1 MAIGKSHRQ
10 NLTDLSNQTKIDL
23 RVIWKGRT
31 LQKRELR
38 VTLANN
44 VRIRD
49 LQSMEVKEWRCDID
63 RELSRQNTLKLRF
76 HNEGSGLNCTRPT
89 LINNQFK
96 CLENGRLD
104 TDYLKY
110 RWKPAGDCDLPR
122 SRIFVKNLP
131 KDVTREHLRDHFS
144 QKGEIS
150 DVQIIYTCDGKNRQ
164 IAFIGFRTEQ
174 EAEEAIRYF
183 HKSYVGTY
191 RIFCEVARRVGDPD
205 IPRPWSRHSLKNKA
219 AAAEGRKMVSGGDS
233 TDLIPNGE
241 KTNLKKTWE
250 SDDRQLQEFLK
261 VMQPRT
267 KSKLWANDTLVA
279 SEDYPKER
287 FNRKHTRAEKNI
299 KEDYPKERFNRKHTR
314 AKKHIKEDYPKERFN
329 RKHTRAEKNI
339 KEDYP
344 KERFNRKHTRAK
356 KHIKEA
362 YPKERFNR
370 KHTRAKK
377 NIREK
382 STEAKVDDEEVIVS
396 LGSNA
401 SEESDNVFH
410 EDVISDM
417 DYFKSKIKKEWSES
431 ESESSEGDVDRK
443 EAKVHPSN
451 KRSREKNEATL
462 HDDEENDM
470 ADESERKGSAE
481 DSDGK
486 ALDPTNPSSSSMD
499 DKDEMLETGRLFVHN
514 LHYGASEEEL
524 EELFSKF
531 GKVEV
536 HVVVDKATRQ
546 SKGIAYVQYALP
558 ESASRASKELNKSP
572 FQGRLLHVL
581 PGLPKPTSKKQDDFT
596 SNQAPKTFKQRREQD
611 RKASEAS
618 GDTKAWNTLFMR
630 PDTVVENIARKYG
643 IRKSDF
649 LDREA
654 DDLAVR
660 IALGETQVIAET
672 KKALADA
679 GVNVASLEELASR
692 GGEGFERSNHV
703 LLVKNLPYGCS
714 EAELTKMFKKFGSL
728 DKIILPP
735 TRTMALVVFL
745 EPSEADAA
753 RNGLAYR
760 LYKDAPLYLE
770 WAPGNVLNPTTE
782 SIGHKR
788 MVVGEQDVKRV
799 WMTEFRS
806 TFYFRSD
813 ILCLVTFYPL
823 TQTPSLFVKNLS
835 FKTSDEA
842 LKSHFSERMKEG
854 RILNV
859 KINKHVKNGKS
870 MGYGFIEFDSM
881 ETAANICQDLQ
892 GTNLDG
898 HALILQFC
906 QVKKEETVI
915 DKDEKGRSLTKLLV
929 KNVAFEAT
937 KKDLKKLFSPFGEV
951 KVRLPRKYGIH
962 KGFAFVEYVTKQEAQ
977 NALQELANT
986 HLYGRH
992 LVLERA
998 KQDESL
1004 EELRARTAAQFNDE
1018 NGYSMANL
1026 SKKRKHMAILD
1037 EDKMK
1042 FRRIAD

>member
-1 MAIGKSHRQ
+1 
-10 NLTDLSNQTKIDL
+10 
-23 RVIWKGRT
+23 
-31 LQKRELR
+31 
-38 VTLANN
+38 
-44 VRIRD
+44 
-49 LQSMEVKEWRCDID
+49 
-63 RELSRQNTLKLRF
+63 
-76 HNEGSGLNCTRPT
+76 
-89 LINNQFK
+89 
-96 CLENGRLD
+96 
-104 TDYLKY
+104 
-110 RWKPAGDCDLPR
+110 
-122 SRIFVKNLP
+122 
-131 KDVTREHLRDHFS
+131 
-144 QKGEIS
+144 
-150 DVQIIYTCDGKNRQ
+150 
-164 IAFIGFRTEQ
+164 
-174 EAEEAIRYF
+174 
-183 HKSYVGTY
+183 
-191 RIFCEVARRVGDPD
+191 
-205 IPRPWSRHSLKNKA
+205 
-219 AAAEGRKMVSGGDS
+219 MVSGGDS

-329 RKHTRAEKNI
+329 RKHTRA
-339 KEDYP
+339 
-344 KERFNRKHTRAK
+344 
-356 KHIKEA
+356 
-362 YPKERFNR
+362 
-370 KHTRAKK
+370 KK

-431 ESESSEGDVDRK
+431 ESESSEGDVDQK

-470 ADESERKGSAE
+470 ADESERQGSAE

-546 SKGIAYVQYALP
+546 SKGIAYIQYALP
-558 ESASRASKELNKSP
+558 ESASRALKELNKSP

-735 TRTMALVVFL
+735 TRTVALDWVCDISLLVTLHMEATSLLGKGRGIGVVFL
-745 EPSEADAA
+745 KPSEADAA

-770 WAPGNVLNPTTE
+770 RAPGNVLNPTTE
-782 SIGHKR
+782 SIGNKR
-788 MVVGEQDVKRV
+788 TVVGEQDVKRV
-799 WMTEFRS
+799 WILTEFRCMFS
-806 TFYFRSD
+806 DYVCSATALTCVNVFSIRSLFYALLCMPDSPVNKLGIIPAFYRV
-813 ILCLVTFYPL
+813 ILMFYPL
-823 TQTPSLFVKNLS
+823 ILQSRFLFVKNLS

-906 QVKKEETVI
+906 QVKKEETAL
-915 DKDEKGRSLTKLLV
+915 DKDEKGRSLTKLHV

-937 KKDLKKLFSPFGEV
+937 KKDLKKLFSPFG
-951 KVRLPRKYGIH
+951 KIKLRLPRKYGIH
-962 KGFAFVEYVTKQEAQ
+962 RGFAFVEYVTKQEAQ
-977 NALQELANT
+977 NALQALANT

-998 KQDESL
+998 KRDESL

-1018 NGYSMANL
+1018 NGYSMAKL